1 MADHQ
6 TPCAS
11 YYTVQN
17 GDSYYSIAQ
26 KLSISLQ
33 ALLAANPQIPPA
45 KLTVGDM
52 LCVPCA
58 DVNTPAQGGNTSN
71 QPAEKPEDTP
81 DSALPTPALPGDA
94 CPANRRTVVQL
105 DQTAEELQLKYGLS
119 LYTLQ
124 NANPTTDL
132 GALQAGDIL
141 CIPEENVPCPVPNTY
156 TIETGGTLES
166 AAMAL
171 RVPVSA
177 LLRANPCMAPGDF
190 EGGVTIR
197 VPRTR

>member
-1 MADHQ
+1 MAEHQ
-6 TPCAS
+6 PQCAY
-11 YYTVQN
+11 YYTVKN

-26 KLSISLQ
+26 QLNVPLQDLLS
-33 ALLAANPQIPPA
+33 ANPNTPPA
-45 KLTVGDM
+45 KLTVGDQ
-52 LCVPCA
+52 LCVPRT

-71 QPAEKPEDTP
+71 QPAEKPENTP
-81 DSALPTPALPGDA
+81 DESLPTPSLPADE
-94 CPANRRTVVQL
+94 CPPNRRTVVQI

-132 GALQAGDIL
+132 STIQAGDIL

-197 VPRTR
+197 VPRSR

>member
-33 ALLAANPQIPPA
+33 SLLAANPQIPPA

-190 EGGVTIR
+190 EGGVTIH

>member
-33 ALLAANPQIPPA
+33 SLLAANPQIPPA

>member
-81 DSALPTPALPGDA
+81 DSALPTPSLPDDA

-132 GALQAGDIL
+132 SALQAGDIL

>member
-81 DSALPTPALPGDA
+81 NSALPTPALPGDA